1 MGRVLETSDPAT
13 LLASLARNIPGA
25 IYRCA
30 LDRGWTMQ
38 LIGEETARGLND
50 LRDLA
55 RGIHPC
61 CSPPAPRGTMFLAT
75 LRPTIGR

>member
-55 RGIHPC
+55 RGIHP
-61 CSPPAPRGTMFLAT
+61 SLLAAGAAGNDVPRDLTSHD
-75 LRPTIGR
+75 R